1 MQTTK
6 DFQAL
11 LSAISHEVRNPVTLI
26 NSYLQLLSKNRPDL
40 CDDPYWNSIISEMS
54 HLKNLLSDITSYQN
68 GSRLSFVLA
77 DMNMWLANYVQT
89 LHPLLSQTPY
99 VTFTYDVPPDLPQAR
114 IDGDKLR
121 QILDNLVR
129 NSLEAIRAAQQAEAS
144 CPHNPAPAANI
155 SHLENS
161 GEGAQIAHKN
171 FVQTAQSLSQKSTA
185 QTEEHPSDGS
195 GVSFSLAL
203 RARAQD
209 GFLCICVQDN
219 GCGIKKEELETLFQP
234 FVTHKPE
241 GTGLGLA
248 IAQQIATAHGGS
260 IKCSSCFR
268 PTEFQILLPAQ
279 SRPESRPDG
288 QSDPLR
294 SPETPVS
301 ATARPS

>member
-89 LHPLLSQTPY
+89 LRPLLSQTPY
-99 VTFTYDVPPDLPQAR
+99 VTFTYDVQPDLPQAR
-114 IDGDKLR
+114 IDSDKLR

-129 NSLEAIRAAQQAEAS
+129 NSLEAIRAARQAVAS
-144 CPHNPAPAANI
+144 CP
-155 SHLENS
+155 
-161 GEGAQIAHKN
+161 
-171 FVQTAQSLSQKSTA
+171 
-185 QTEEHPSDGS
+185 
-195 GVSFSLAL
+195 FSLAL

-248 IAQQIATAHGGS
+248 IAQQIAKAHGGS

-279 SRPESRPDG
+279 SRPESRPGG
-288 QSDPLR
+288 QSDPPR